1 MGIYGG
7 EVRTIMLALFDIR
20 TELYRLLRLLEDDD
34 GEEEEDQEGDF

>member
-7 EVRTIMLALFDIR
+7 EVRTIMLALFDIC
-20 TELYRLLRLLEDDD
+20 TELYRLLRLLVDDD